1 MQNKVDT
8 YSQNEVVLFDYF
20 CICYINSLLHGQVAQ
35 HMLVP
40 ILTLQVHLGRKLQI
54 LQNENDIFAKKQ
66 VISVFVNIFNCVFLS
81 L

>member
-1 MQNKVDT
+1 MITSAYAKN
-8 YSQNEVVLFDYF
+8 
-20 CICYINSLLHGQVAQ
+20 IINSLLRGQVAQ
-35 HMLVP
+35 HMPML

-66 VISVFVNIFNCVFLS
+66 VISVFVNMFNCVFLS